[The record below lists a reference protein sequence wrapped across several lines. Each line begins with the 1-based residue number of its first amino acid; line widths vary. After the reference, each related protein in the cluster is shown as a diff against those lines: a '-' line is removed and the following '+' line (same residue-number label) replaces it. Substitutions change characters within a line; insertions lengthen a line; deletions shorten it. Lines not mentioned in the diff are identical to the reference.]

1 MFMQAT
7 QMRVGAIIL
16 YQNDLYRV
24 MDLIHITPGN
34 KRGFVQTKMRNLRT
48 GLQTENKF
56 RSDDKI
62 ERAVLDTQ
70 EMEYLYESGGAYHF
84 MNSESYEQL
93 EFSKELL
100 GDAIDYLT
108 PNLKINVDMYEGQS
122 VGVTLPKTVNLEVAD
137 TPRALKGATVNNEL
151 KPATMETGLAVRVPG
166 FIEIGETVRVDT
178 ETGNY
183 LSRAK

>member
-62 ERAVLDTQ
+62 ERCLIRKRWNIYT
-70 EMEYLYESGGAYHF
+70 S
-84 MNSESYEQL
+84 
-93 EFSKELL
+93 
-100 GDAIDYLT
+100 
-108 PNLKINVDMYEGQS
+108 P
-122 VGVTLPKTVNLEVAD
+122 VAP
-137 TPRALKGATVNNEL
+137 TT
-151 KPATMETGLAVRVPG
+151 
-166 FIEIGETVRVDT
+166 
-178 ETGNY
+178 
-183 LSRAK
+183 S

>member
-1 MFMQAT
+1 MFVQAT
-7 QMRVGAIIL
+7 QMRAGTIIL
-16 YQNDLYRV
+16 YQNDLHRV
-24 MDLIHITPGN
+24 MELIHITPGN

-48 GLQTENKF
+48 GLQTEKKF

-62 ERAVLDTQ
+62 ERVVLDAQ
-70 EMEYLYESGGAYHF
+70 EMEYLYESAGAYHF
-84 MNSESYEQL
+84 MNSETYEQI

-100 GDAIDYLT
+100 GDATDYLT
-108 PNLKINVDMYEGQS
+108 PNLKITVDMHEGQP
-122 VGVTLPKTVNLEVAD
+122 VGVTLPKTVDLEVAD
-137 TPRALKGATVNNEL
+137 TPPALKSATVNNEL
-151 KPATMETGLAVRVPG
+151 KPATMETGLVARVPG